1 MERIKTYFKS
11 ILVPVLVGG
20 VVGWLISSSIDYN
33 SLIKPPLAPSSKVFP
48 VMWTILYILMGISYG
63 MLKENELVDKDIS
76 IVYYLQL
83 GVNALWSIFFFVLK
97 WRLFSGVWILLL
109 ALLVAIMV
117 YKFYE
122 KYKTAGLIQ
131 IPYLLWTLFA
141 TYLNFGIWFLNK

>member
-1 MERIKTYFKS
+1 MNNIKEKVIS
-11 ILVPVLVGG
+11 ILIPN
-20 VVGWLISSSIDYN
+20 VVGAISAFLAKVSDNIDKFNKPSFTPPSI
-33 SLIKPPLAPSSKVFP
+33 VFP
-48 VMWTILYILMGISYG
+48 IVWTILYILMGISYG

-122 KYKTAGLIQ
+122 KSI
-131 IPYLLWTLFA
+131 
-141 TYLNFGIWFLNK
+141 